1 MLDNHT
7 QRTEENKSR
16 NIDRRKILK
25 GLGTTTLVGLS
36 GCIGD
41 GDDSGDDGSGDDA
54 SGDDGSGDDGSGDDG
69 SGDDG
74 DWPDL
79 SGDEVHFLVDETSD
93 SFKSFFG
100 DIGSD
105 FNDATGAEVRMEYQ
119 ATGGSLE
126 ERLSQLLQS
135 GDPPEVILSSLS
147 QSALLAVDGAAAP
160 VNEAYQAV
168 ADRYGDSRERMQL
181 DGDDYMM
188 PFGSNLGM
196 FWYRTDLYEEAPATW
211 ETLLE
216 QAQQV
221 HENSDLNGTAV
232 LGATSFCT
240 ELMLMAYAFSA
251 DANIAENNDG
261 DINVI
266 MGEGSNRDNWIE
278 VLSFLQDLKQYS
290 GGLEDVGCGGS
301 TVLADENSAH
311 AWWVGSRPK
320 NQCVLQDRPF
330 AEDVSAVLQPGP
342 GEEGAL
348 TCGLTD
354 GLITFKQANVEA
366 AKTYMEFFAQ
376 PQYLTR
382 LAGITPIHII
392 PPFPGIWENEQ
403 FQAALE
409 DLPDVWSDHDIET
422 MRQAS
427 ENYQTLATE
436 TSPPNPYAGAIYGS
450 NILSDIVFDVTIQ
463 ERDPEAVIDEYA
475 PQIQS
480 AVDEA
485 QE

>member
-1 MLDNHT
+1 MSDSTPHI
-7 QRTEENKSR
+7 TETNSEKNV
-16 NIDRRKILK
+16 NRRKILK
-25 GLGTTTLVGLS
+25 GLGATTLVSIS
-36 GCIGD
+36 GCVGGDDDDGD
-41 GDDSGDDGSGDDA
+41 GDGDGDGGADSTPMTDN
-54 SGDDGSGDDGSGDDG
+54 
-69 SGDDG
+69 G

-79 SGDEVHFLVDETSD
+79 SGSEVHFLVDETSD
-93 SFKSFFG
+93 AFRSFFD

-126 ERLSQLLQS
+126 ERLSQLLQT

-147 QSALLAVDGAAAP
+147 QSALLALDGVAAP
-160 VNEAYQAV
+160 VNDAYQTV
-168 ADRYGDSRERMQL
+168 VDRYGDSRERMRFE
-181 DGDDYMM
+181 GDDYMM
-188 PFGSNLGM
+188 PFGSNIGM
-196 FWYRTDLYEEAPATW
+196 YWYRTDLYEQAPSTW

-216 QAQQV
+216 EAQRV
-221 HENSDLNGTAV
+221 EENTDTHGAAV

-240 ELMLMAYAFSA
+240 ELMLMGYAFSA
-251 DANIAENNDG
+251 NANVAENNDG

-266 MGEGSNRDNWIE
+266 MSEGSNRDNWVE
-278 VLSFLQDLKQYS
+278 VLSFLQDLQQYS

-301 TVLADENSAH
+301 TVLADETSAH

-320 NQCVLQDRPF
+320 NQCVVQERPF
-330 AEDVSAVLQPGP
+330 AEDVTAVQQPGP
-342 GEEGAL
+342 GEEAAL

-354 GLITFKQANVEA
+354 GLITFEQADVEA

-403 FQAALE
+403 FQAALD
-409 DLPDVWSDHDIET
+409 DLPDVWSDQDIET
-422 MRQAS
+422 MRRGS

-436 TSPPNPYAGAIYGS
+436 TTPPNPYAGAIYGS
-450 NILSDIVFDVTIQ
+450 NLLSDIVFDVTIQ
-463 ERDPEAVIDEYA
+463 GRDPGAVIDEYA
-475 PQIQS
+475 PQIQD